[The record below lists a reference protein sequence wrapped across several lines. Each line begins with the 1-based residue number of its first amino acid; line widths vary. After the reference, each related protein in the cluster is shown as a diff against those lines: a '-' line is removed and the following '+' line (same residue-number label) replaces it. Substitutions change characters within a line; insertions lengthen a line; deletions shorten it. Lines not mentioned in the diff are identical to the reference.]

1 MLCCTFRDAERR
13 SFSMHRITG
22 KNMAECPICG
32 AWVEV
37 DTTAVEG
44 ELLECEDC
52 GTELEVTGT
61 DPVTLEEAPEAEE
74 DWGQ

>member
-1 MLCCTFRDAERR
+1 
-13 SFSMHRITG
+13 
-22 KNMAECPICG
+22 MAECPICG